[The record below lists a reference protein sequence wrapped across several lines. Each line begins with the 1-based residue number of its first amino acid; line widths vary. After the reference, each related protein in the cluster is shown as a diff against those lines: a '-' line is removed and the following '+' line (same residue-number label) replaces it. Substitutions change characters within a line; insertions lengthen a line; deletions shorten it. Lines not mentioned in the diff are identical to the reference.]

1 MLTSCLAK
9 IVRDYAKDYATDY
22 AKSQLCTRLSG
33 LSGCGNSQS
42 GPTATTRSAS
52 GARATTTVAKL
63 VNVATASTQCGA
75 GSQCICNPLDV
86 ACNYCALAIS
96 QIQYCRD
103 YLASQNLDESYL
115 SDCLCYEVY
124 PDPTYTY
131 IGLWSPNYYDYAVG
145 ACPQFAL
152 TADPTDYAL
161 YTSATGYCRGRGNY
175 YTAQLIDT
183 ATYELAAV
191 TQAAT
196 TSVPATTRSGA
207 ASSVANTAIAA
218 ATSRTTGT
226 DTASP
231 ASQSTSIPATANTVS
246 YSSAA
251 SRVQLVR
258 TFRSLL
264 ISWTVVS

>member
-1 MLTSCLAK
+1 
-9 IVRDYAKDYATDY
+9 V
-22 AKSQLCTRLSG
+22 
-33 LSGCGNSQS
+33 
-42 GPTATTRSAS
+42 
-52 GARATTTVAKL
+52 TTTVAKL
-63 VNVATASTQCGA
+63 VNVATASTQCEA

-115 SDCLCYEVY
+115 RDCLCYEVY

-145 ACPQFAL
+145 ACPQFAM
-152 TADPTDYAL
+152 TADPADYAL
-161 YTSATGYCRGRGNY
+161 YTSATGYCHGWGNY

-183 ATYELAAV
+183 ATYELAAI

-196 TSVPATTRSGA
+196 TSAPGITRSAA
-207 ASSVANTAIAA
+207 ASSATNTAIAA
-218 ATSRTTGT
+218 ATSRTAGT
-226 DTASP
+226 NAASP
-231 ASQSTSIPATANTVS
+231 ASQSTSIPTPAAVVS

-251 SRVQLVR
+251 SRMELVR
-258 TFRSLL
+258 TFCPLVVPR
-264 ISWTVVS
+264 TVVS